1 MPRLHMCSSRIAIS
15 LSIVITCS
23 LLLSQ
28 PRRVLAWEPHYDAMQ
43 ELLDQEARDA
53 MGKGEYQR
61 ALHFFWRL
69 LKIDPADGAALRE
82 AGRCAKALGYSQYAE
97 KALERANQLH
107 GDMFDPELHFLRG
120 EALLSLGRKQEA
132 WAELAKAEEQLN
144 SVPLD
149 RNGKL
154 WRARIFALRGD
165 LPASDKAYWDL
176 LPPDSSSKEY
186 AGVMAD
192 MAEAHILANDWKG
205 AEWVVRRLLKVQP
218 EDMRG
223 REMLAWVL
231 ERRGNTDE
239 ELQVR
244 AHLATEE
251 DIRDDASGRA
261 IRYGQALERA
271 HDYEGALHHYRQAED
286 LGSKDVGGDIERIE
300 LVVAPET
307 AAGVG
312 MADDPSGSVRGFMV
326 GATLPFTTHFRL
338 AVTGTRQTIT
348 DSNVFMPVR
357 QDFTLSTVT
366 PRLIFDRRGDTIA
379 AGGTVYWTDTDS
391 QPEVGGNLT
400 LRSRPGRPVQLQL
413 TGEAQMPWRES
424 VSTISQGGKVDSGQL
439 DLYSAPFTDRLVFGV
454 SGRVRRLGLPA
465 AANSSDTMPV
475 AMQYFGAAGADLVL
489 WVDPDHT
496 TPGEIYDD
504 DLLFS
509 APLASAAVVSYRH
522 YELTSNNPFGQR
534 LVLVERSQIE
544 EVSGV
549 YRKVLGKRGGL
560 GLELRGGAGY
570 DYARQVRQW
579 RAGASV
585 LVSATANSRLTLAY
599 DANSEVG
606 TGLGLAGQR
615 HTGWVILHV
624 DL

>member
-1 MPRLHMCSSRIAIS
+1 MLPKRLAIFLSLAIAG
-15 LSIVITCS
+15 S
-23 LLLSQ
+23 LLVALP
-28 PRRVLAWEPHYDAMQ
+28 PRALAWEQHYDAMQ

-53 MGKGEYQR
+53 MGKGDYQR

-69 LKIDPADGAALRE
+69 LKIDPADGSALRE
-82 AGRCAKALGYSQYAE
+82 AGRCAKALGYTQYAE
-97 KALERANQLH
+97 QALARANELH

-120 EALLSLGRKQEA
+120 EALLALGRKPEA

-154 WRARIFALRGD
+154 WLARIYALRGD

-176 LPPDSSSKEY
+176 LPPDSSSAEY

-218 EDMRG
+218 DNVRG

-231 ERRGNTDE
+231 ERRGDTDE
-239 ELQVR
+239 ELAVR
-244 AHLATEE
+244 SHLATED

-271 HDYEGALHHYRQAED
+271 HDYQGALHHYRQAED

-300 LVVAPET
+300 LQIAPET
-307 AAGVG
+307 TAGAW
-312 MADDPSGSVRGFMV
+312 MADDPSGTLRGFMV
-326 GATLPFTTHFRL
+326 GATVPFTTHFRL
-338 AVTGTRQTIT
+338 AVSGTRQTIT
-348 DSNVFMPVR
+348 DSNVYMPVR

-366 PRLIFDRRGDTIA
+366 PRLVFDRRGDVAA
-379 AGGTVYWTDTDS
+379 AGATVYWTDSDS
-391 QPEVGGNLT
+391 RPAVGGNLNMRT
-400 LRSRPGRPVQLQL
+400 RPGRAVQLNL
-413 TGEAQMPWRES
+413 AAEAHLPWRES
-424 VSTISQGGKVDSGQL
+424 VSTISQGGKVDSLQL
-439 DLYSAPFTDRLVFGV
+439 DAYTAPFTDRLVFGV
-454 SGRVRRLGLPA
+454 TARARRLGLGDIGR
-465 AANSSDTMPV
+465 SDDMPT

-489 WVDPDHT
+489 WINPNKT

-504 DLLFS
+504 DLLFA
-509 APLASAAVVSYRH
+509 APLASAAVLSYRH
-522 YELTSNNPFGQR
+522 YELSSDNPFGER

-544 EVSGV
+544 EASGV
-549 YRKVLGKRGGL
+549 YRQVFGKKGGLAVEARGGI
-560 GLELRGGAGY
+560 GY
-570 DYARQVRQW
+570 DWAREVQLW

-585 LVSATANSRLTLAY
+585 LMSATANSRLTLAY
-599 DANSEVG
+599 DVNSESG
-606 TGLGLAGQR
+606 LLGLAGPR